1 MRAVFHKEFN
11 YTSRKVNAGW
21 SVKPNSKPQTLPRE
35 CIEAAVAAIEEALAS
50 RGLARQTAG

>member
-35 CIEAAVAAIEEALAS
+35 CIEAAVAAKAATIV
-50 RGLARQTAG
+50 QPKKKTAQK